1 MGKEMSAKASK
12 THRRVEDLHAIV
24 CWLEHPPNFT
34 KCFDTTG
41 KTSIG
46 KQSSKS
52 EGFKGMVAALAST
65 SNGKCRLKPNQMRDR
80 FAIYK
85 NRYLRSKEHENTTGT
100 GVTVEDKSYG
110 IFTLTQKLDLMCS
123 WYEWMGS
130 LEKSRTSYLLTP
142 TTLPML
148 LSPLLYH

>member
-24 CWLEHPPNFT
+24 CWLEHLPNFT

-100 GVTVEDKSYG
+100 GVTVEGKSYG
-110 IFTLTQKLDLMCS
+110 IFTLTQKSD
-123 WYEWMGS
+123 WGVHWGKRRGYI
-130 LEKSRTSYLLTP
+130 TD
-142 TTLPML
+142 
-148 LSPLLYH
+148 